1 MIPGFK
7 DLSYNERLLLLK
19 LPSLKYRRL
28 RGDLI
33 EVYNILNRKE
43 SDNVKTICRLS
54 EVKHTRGHNKKLAL
68 SHSNTNRKKYSF
80 SNRIVTHWNNLPA
93 NVVNATNTNCFKNL
107 LDKSLSHLMYDF
119 D

>member
-68 SHSNTNRKKYSF
+68 SHSNTNRKTELSLTGITYQLMLLMLLTQTASKISLTNH
-80 SNRIVTHWNNLPA
+80 SVT
-93 NVVNATNTNCFKNL
+93 
-107 LDKSLSHLMYDF
+107 
-119 D
+119 